1 MRLIPILIAATAF
14 ALSAPFV
21 LLGDGNSLRDETL
34 DAKAPQR
41 GVSLNAMLISASNE
55 KGDSDRR
62 LAAYVPNLKTSL
74 RFESFQL
81 IGQATAR
88 VEMPGSTEIA
98 LPQGQTVK
106 VEVAYYGEGKVWMR
120 VIWMDGDR
128 QVMNVVDSKWDR
140 GKPAVAGT
148 TKDGQNLAL
157 LITPR

>member
-1 MRLIPILIAATAF
+1 MRLIPILITAAALACTAPF
-14 ALSAPFV
+14 ALG
-21 LLGDGNSLRDETL
+21 GDANNLRDNTL

-41 GVSLNAMLISASNE
+41 GVSLSAMLISASNE
-55 KGDSDRR
+55 KGESDRR

-74 RFESFQL
+74 RFETFKL
-81 IGQATAR
+81 IGESSAR

-128 QVMNVVDSKWDR
+128 QVMNVVYTKWER

-157 LITPR
+157 LVTPR